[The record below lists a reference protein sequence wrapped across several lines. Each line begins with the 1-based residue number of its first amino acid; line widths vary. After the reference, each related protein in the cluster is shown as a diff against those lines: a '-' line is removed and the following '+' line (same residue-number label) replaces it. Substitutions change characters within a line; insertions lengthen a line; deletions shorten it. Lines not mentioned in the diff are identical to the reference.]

1 MDLYSNSDP
10 CSRAALARYATI
22 DSFVENIKKKSDKR
36 MINVLEYNKKFPQR
50 LFINISIMKL
60 VENIMVDAWMVLS

>member
-1 MDLYSNSDP
+1 
-10 CSRAALARYATI
+10 
-22 DSFVENIKKKSDKR
+22 